1 MLPLDCPEVKTY
13 LADPTHRKKAACSHL
28 FKHAKAPKRSVNTQG
43 LTKYDCEMIQYNL
56 GSYIKQYRHLPL
68 EDFVADSDCVYLHHF
83 NDHSKCG
90 TWCKYSLKLPVEKRT
105 IQTEEL
111 ARKYRCKI
119 RNKDMF
125 EVVKQKL
132 SPYLTSDSLTDIN
145 HKFDTQIN
153 EAINEMITSYAPK
166 NRVFCGTS
174 SLSGRINM
182 AICVHSL
189 TLLEFLERFCE
200 WVGLATGES
209 VSYYLENNNIII
221 KRRHKYK
228 RKLTTKKK
236 RSVGK
241 RVKHCQML
249 ILEQCDEQERN

>member
-1 MLPLDCPEVKTY
+1 
-13 LADPTHRKKAACSHL
+13 
-28 FKHAKAPKRSVNTQG
+28 
-43 LTKYDCEMIQYNL
+43 
-56 GSYIKQYRHLPL
+56 
-68 EDFVADSDCVYLHHF
+68 
-83 NDHSKCG
+83 
-90 TWCKYSLKLPVEKRT
+90 
-105 IQTEEL
+105 
-111 ARKYRCKI
+111 
-119 RNKDMF
+119 MF

-209 VSYYLENNNIII
+209 VSYYLENNSIII
-221 KRRHKYK
+221 KRRRKYK
-228 RKLTTKKK
+228 RKLTTKKREVLEK
-236 RSVGK
+236 ELNI
-241 RVKHCQML
+241 VKC
-249 ILEQCDEQERN
+249 